1 MASARI
7 LIVEDD
13 PRLARLLGQELER
26 AGHEPTVVHAGGDA
40 LYRAEVEAFDLIL
53 LDLTLPDIDGLEVAR
68 RLRDGDAAILMLTA
82 RGDVGSRVEGLYAGA
97 SDYLTKPFSVR
108 ELLARIHVQLR
119 ERATSDRP
127 VRYGPLTLEPEA
139 RRLRADDRTAV
150 LPEREYLLL
159 HLLLSQR
166 GRLFSREEI
175 ERRLYGADRPASN
188 TVEVFVHNLRRKL
201 AQLGLEDVI
210 QTVRGKGYLVR

>member
-1 MASARI
+1 MASAHI

-13 PRLARLLGQELER
+13 LRLARMLEQELGR
-26 AGHEPTVVHAGGDA
+26 AGHTPTVVHSGGDA
-40 LYRAEVEAFDLIL
+40 LFRAEAGAFDLIL
-53 LDLTLPDIDGLEVAR
+53 LDLGLPDVDGLEVAR
-68 RLRDGDAAILMLTA
+68 RLQGGDAAILILTA
-82 RGDVGSRVEGLYAGA
+82 RGTVGSRVEGLYAGA

-119 ERATSDRP
+119 ERATLDRP
-127 VRYGPLTLEPEA
+127 VRYGALVLEPEERRA
-139 RRLRADDRTAV
+139 RVQGRAAT

-175 ERRLYGADRPASN
+175 ERRLYGPDRPASN
-188 TVEVFVHNLRRKL
+188 TIEVFVHNLRRKL
-201 AQLGLEDVI
+201 AELGMEDVI